1 MLKSYEAIYNQGQLY
16 WVNQAPEKKTELR
29 VLVIV
34 EDREPKRPNM
44 PKYFPMSSDE
54 MIMSEYKD
62 KLTEEQIAL
71 FSKLM
76 GAYSL
81 TDSAT
86 TNPIELRADTQVCPY
101 KTRCI

>member
-1 MLKSYEAIYNQGQLY
+1 MLKSYEAIYHQDQLH
-16 WVNQAPEKKTELR
+16 WVNQVPEKKQELR

-34 EDREPKRPNM
+34 EEREPKPPNT
-44 PKYFPMSSDE
+44 PIHFPTPSAE
-54 MIMSEYKD
+54 MIISKYKD

-81 TDSAT
+81 TDSAA
-86 TNPIELRADTQVCPY
+86 TNPYDYPEA
-101 KTRCI
+101 

>member
-1 MLKSYEAIYNQGQLY
+1 MLKSYEAIYDQGQLH
-16 WVNQAPEKKTELR
+16 WINQSPEKQQLR

-34 EDREPKRPNM
+34 EERELKPSQPPKRLPNPSDKM
-44 PKYFPMSSDE
+44 IISKY
-54 MIMSEYKD
+54 KN

-86 TNPIELRADTQVCPY
+86 TNPYDYPL
-101 KTRCI
+101 

>member
-1 MLKSYEAIYNQGQLY
+1 MLKSYEAIYHQGQLH
-16 WVNQAPEKKTELR
+16 WLNKVPEEKQALQ

-34 EDREPKRPNM
+34 EEIAPKPPNIS
-44 PKYFPMSSDE
+44 KHFPNPLDE
-54 MIMSEYKD
+54 MIISEYKD

-86 TNPIELRADTQVCPY
+86 TNPYDYPIS
-101 KTRCI
+101 

>member
-1 MLKSYEAIYNQGQLY
+1 MIIS
-16 WVNQAPEKKTELR
+16 
-29 VLVIV
+29 
-34 EDREPKRPNM
+34 
-44 PKYFPMSSDE
+44 KY
-54 MIMSEYKD
+54 KN

-86 TNPIELRADTQVCPY
+86 TNPYDYPL
-101 KTRCI
+101 

>member
-1 MLKSYEAIYNQGQLY
+1 MLKSYEAIYNQGKLH
-16 WVNQAPEKKTELR
+16 WVNQVPAKKTELR
-29 VLVIV
+29 VLVII
-34 EDREPKRPNM
+34 EEREPKPSNPPKNAPNL
-44 PKYFPMSSDE
+44 SDE
-54 MIMSEYKD
+54 MIISEYKD

-86 TNPIELRADTQVCPY
+86 TNPYDYPTA
-101 KTRCI
+101 

>member
-1 MLKSYEAIYNQGQLY
+1 MLKSYEAIYNQGQLH
-16 WVNQAPEKKTELR
+16 WVNHAPKKHTELR

-34 EDREPKRPNM
+34 EETEPTPSNTSKNCPN
-44 PKYFPMSSDE
+44 SADE
-54 MIMSEYKD
+54 MLISEYKD

-86 TNPIELRADTQVCPY
+86 TNPYDYPKA
-101 KTRCI
+101 